1 MEFYNFLKFSPSKS
15 RKEERG
21 SWVTG
26 SWLSQHKRQ
35 WGWGGQSQD
44 GACLWE
50 TGRAYG
56 RRGAAAPP
64 HRRVLA
70 QHQGGDVEAPGW
82 VYQFT
87 SETCVQWL
95 PRFLLRAPSFSAAA
109 SGAEPSS
116 PSAAP

>member
-1 MEFYNFLKFSPSKS
+1 M
-15 RKEERG
+15 
-21 SWVTG
+21 
-26 SWLSQHKRQ
+26 
-35 WGWGGQSQD
+35 
-44 GACLWE
+44 
-50 TGRAYG
+50 GRAYG